1 MKLTRR
7 SVLHLRFVVWIAI
20 AGGIAMIPTAT
31 TFADEQPSDALP
43 ANTVS
48 LLNQFCLKCHSTD
61 EAQGELDLQRYSSL
75 DHMRADVG
83 PWLRVV
89 EMLDN
94 GEMPPEDSPQPTAAQ
109 RKQLRDWVQGF
120 LNAEALRNA
129 GDPGPVVLRRLNN
142 SEYTYTIQD
151 LTGVPLQPAKQFPV
165 DSAAGEGFTNVG
177 DALVMS
183 PSMVQKY
190 LDAGKDVAAHAVLL
204 PDGIR
209 FSEST
214 TRRDWSNQ
222 IVAQIRQLY
231 ADGTTGASRTD
242 QLNQWSGDP
251 NSSTANDG
259 RVDLVPYL
267 SQLIQ
272 HRHQLMDSQ
281 AADKVARENSINA
294 KYLHILANA
303 IFSDADSALLNDVR
317 RRIEAAKPEDAAA
330 IADVVK
336 SWQSRLWKFNTVGHL
351 GLVIPW
357 QQAVSPI
364 EATLHLQFPFAAPKA
379 DRTSIVLTSR
389 SVIAD
394 GPNSVVW
401 KNARVE
407 RASGLSAIML
417 RDVKAVSVVW
427 PELKRNVF
435 ANFAK
440 YLAAVAEVRTS
451 QQAPELSVLAARY
464 EIQPAILT
472 SLLNWLGIG
481 SSSEPEIAEY
491 LNLPLIR
498 SGSEFVNGWGLQ
510 GADALSVV
518 ANSSDNQVQIP
529 GDMRAHRIATHPMP
543 DRFSAVGWKS
553 PFSGTVSIAPYVHHA
568 HGACGN
574 GVGWKVE
581 LRRGAEQRILLSG
594 LLDKSAKTDVAPLS
608 EFGIQ
613 KNDLVSLIIEPRDNN
628 HSCDLT
634 EIELAVTEQGGAG
647 RVWSLTKDCADN
659 IAAGNP
665 HEDRF
670 GNLAIWHFYTGLL
683 DGKPSGDVV
692 PHGSLMASWLN
703 AADSQQAEQFA
714 QKLQA
719 LLTEASVGEMTAA
732 DAEIR
737 RLLHSVNGPLFSKVD
752 FAELAASV
760 EDSKLSASEF
770 GINMAELSP
779 FADGVRDEGGASEL
793 VMKVPSVVEVSFPA
807 DLVEGCTFAASA
819 FSVGAGSVQVTASSS
834 SALTTAERESA
845 VELVSGVPVVASTE
859 AARQRVQQAFDE
871 FRSVFPAAMCHARIV
886 PVDEVVT
893 LLLYH
898 REDDYLSRLMLSE
911 EQSLQLDRLWSEL
924 RFVSQDALRLEVALE
939 QILEFSTQDADPRRF
954 DPVLKPIAD
963 GAASFRK
970 WQTDTEHVHLAA
982 VVDFADRAYRRDLT
996 DLEDASLRSLYAH
1009 LRSTE
1014 IDHEDA
1020 IRLLIARILA
1030 SPTFLYRNEQPG
1042 DSSLAVRV
1050 SADELANRLSYF
1062 LWASQPDA
1070 TLRAL
1075 AADGSLL
1082 QDDVLLQ
1089 QTRRMLVDSNARRM
1103 AIEFGCQW
1111 LHIRDFHQ
1119 HDEKNEAAFPE
1130 FAALRGDMYE
1140 ESIRCWE
1147 HLIRNDGSIL
1157 ELIDAD
1163 HTFVNARLAK
1173 HYGINAEVSADWQL
1187 IDGVRETHRGGILT
1201 QASLL
1206 SKQSGASRTSPIL
1219 RGTWISETLLGE
1231 RLPRPPKG
1239 VPVLPEEVPDGLS
1252 ERQLTERHTSDPAC
1266 VKCHQRIDP
1275 YGFALEGF
1283 DAIGRYRTNDKDN
1296 NVINTATDLPDGTTL
1311 TGLDGLK
1318 QYLLTVRREDFVRQF
1333 CRKLLGYSLGRSAQL
1348 SDEPLIGEMM
1358 AQLKKNNYRFSA
1370 AVETIVV
1377 SQQFQMIRGREQ

>member
-1 MKLTRR
+1 MKPTRR
-7 SVLHLRFVVWIAI
+7 FVLHLRFVVWIAI
-20 AGGIAMIPTAT
+20 AGGIALIPRAT
-31 TFADEQPSDALP
+31 TFADQQPSDALP

-75 DHMRADVG
+75 NHMRADVG

-109 RKQLRDWVQGF
+109 RKKLRDWVQEF
-120 LNAEALRNA
+120 LNTEALRNA

-151 LTGVPLQPAKQFPV
+151 LTGVPLQPAMQFPV

-222 IVAQIRQLY
+222 IVDQIRQLY

-272 HRHQLMDSQ
+272 HRHQLIDSET
-281 AADKVARENSINA
+281 ADKVARLNGINA
-294 KYLHILANA
+294 KYLRILANA
-303 IFSDADSALLNDVR
+303 IFSEADSALLNDVR
-317 RRIEAAKPEDAAA
+317 RRIEAAKPEDATE
-330 IADVVK
+330 IADAVK

-357 QQAVSPI
+357 QQPVTLI
-364 EATLHLQFPFAAPKA
+364 EMTLNTQLPFAAPKA

-401 KNARVE
+401 KNARIE
-407 RASGLSAIML
+407 RPSGLSPIML
-417 RDVKAVSVVW
+417 RDVKAVSAVW
-427 PELKRNVF
+427 PEFKRNVF
-435 ANFAK
+435 ANFPK

-451 QQAPELSVLAARY
+451 QQATDLSVLAARY

-481 SSSEPEIAEY
+481 SLSEPEIAEY

-553 PFSGTVSIAPYVHHA
+553 PFSGTISIAPYVHHA

-594 LLDKSAKTDVAPLS
+594 LLDKSAKTDVAALS
-608 EFGIQ
+608 GFSIL
-613 KNDLVSLIIEPRDNN
+613 KNDLISLIIEPRDSN
-628 HSCDLT
+628 HFCDLT
-634 EIELAVTEQGGAG
+634 EIELAVTEQGGGG

-659 IAAGNP
+659 ITAGNP
-665 HEDRF
+665 HEDGF
-670 GNLAIWHFYTGLL
+670 GNLAIWHFYTGVL

-692 PHGSLMASWLN
+692 PHGSLMAAWLN

-719 LLTEASVGEMTAA
+719 LLTEAPVGEMTAA

-760 EDSKLSASEF
+760 EKSKLAANGF
-770 GINMAELSP
+770 GINMADWQQVADLS
-779 FADGVRDEGGASEL
+779 GL
-793 VMKVPSVVEVSFPA
+793 VMKVPSMVEVAFPA

-819 FSVGAGSVQVTASSS
+819 FSVGAGSVQVTATSSS
-834 SALTTAERESA
+834 DAATVQRESA

-898 REDDYLSRLMLSE
+898 REDDYLSRLMLSD

-982 VVDFADRAYRRDLT
+982 VIDFADRAYRRDLT
-996 DLEDASLRSLYAH
+996 DLEDASLRNLYAH

-1062 LWASQPDA
+1062 LWASQPDT

-1089 QTRRMLVDSNARRM
+1089 QTRRMLADSNTRRM

-1111 LHIRDFHQ
+1111 LHIRDFDQ

-1130 FAALRGDMYE
+1130 FVALRGDMYE

-1157 ELIDAD
+1157 ELIDAY

-1187 IDGVRETHRGGILT
+1187 IDGVRETHRG
-1201 QASLL
+1201 
-1206 SKQSGASRTSPIL
+1206 
-1219 RGTWISETLLGE
+1219 
-1231 RLPRPPKG
+1231 
-1239 VPVLPEEVPDGLS
+1239 
-1252 ERQLTERHTSDPAC
+1252 
-1266 VKCHQRIDP
+1266 
-1275 YGFALEGF
+1275 
-1283 DAIGRYRTNDKDN
+1283 
-1296 NVINTATDLPDGTTL
+1296 
-1311 TGLDGLK
+1311 
-1318 QYLLTVRREDFVRQF
+1318 
-1333 CRKLLGYSLGRSAQL
+1333 
-1348 SDEPLIGEMM
+1348 
-1358 AQLKKNNYRFSA
+1358 
-1370 AVETIVV
+1370 
-1377 SQQFQMIRGREQ
+1377 